1 MRNFN
6 DPLWITR
13 NSRFFAFESFVSSS
27 TEKISMFIR
36 LKIDYL

>member
-1 MRNFN
+1 MDNQEFPFHN
-6 DPLWITR
+6 G
-13 NSRFFAFESFVSSS
+13 AFESFVSSS